1 MSYVI
6 PFEKEEPV
14 RALSIS
20 VRRRLQVIFH
30 LERHYLGGILQ
41 DGDAEIASSLDVLG
55 EPLIMHNLLK
65 LSSSA
70 GGISRVMLPECS
82 RKTLAIVER
91 ELPSF
96 EVEEYRDAGEFE
108 NREDT
113 LNLPLNSAVLESQ
126 AGCLVFRQ
134 IVYPWDLLSVMSQI
148 LTTEVKET
156 RISKNAAISQ
166 TSVISGP
173 CFISDNCYVEDFAKI
188 RGPTYIGPGS
198 KIGTNALVRES
209 MIGPDS
215 NVGFGC
221 EVGRS
226 YLVGNDRIAHHDV
239 ILDTLMGHNSW
250 MGAFVGTTNVL
261 LNNKNV
267 KYKVGE
273 RLIDTGL
280 QHFGAVIG
288 HDCALGASVIIL
300 PGRFIP
306 PGSMVQAGTI
316 FSDDLVLRT

>member
-1 MSYVI
+1 
-6 PFEKEEPV
+6 
-14 RALSIS
+14 
-20 VRRRLQVIFH
+20 VRRRRQVIFNI
-30 LERHYLGGILQ
+30 ERHYLGGILQ
-41 DGDAEIASSLDVLG
+41 DGDAEIASALDVLG

-65 LSSSA
+65 LSSRV
-70 GGISRVMLPECS
+70 GEITRVMLPECS
-82 RKTLAIVER
+82 RRTLAIVER
-91 ELPSF
+91 ELPSIQ
-96 EVEEYRDAGEFE
+96 VEEYGDSGRFE
-108 NREDT
+108 DHEDV
-113 LNLPLNSAVLESQ
+113 LRLPLNSAVLESE
-126 AGCLVFRQ
+126 GGGVVVRQ
-134 IVYPWDLLSVMSQI
+134 IVYPWDLLNVMSQI
-148 LTTEVKET
+148 LSTEVKET
-156 RISKNAAISQ
+156 RISKNASISQ

-173 CFISDNCYVEDFAKI
+173 CFISDSCYVDDFAKI

-215 NVGFGC
+215 DVGFGC

-239 ILDTLMGHNSW
+239 ILDTLMGRNSW

-267 KYKVGE
+267 RYKVGE
-273 RLIDTGL
+273 QLFDTGL

-288 HDCALGASVIIL
+288 HDSALGASVIIL

-306 PGSMVQAGTI
+306 PGSVVQAGTI
-316 FSDDLVLRT
+316 FSDDLGSRHQ